1 MPEHVVGQGERR
13 VVWHDHVNRAPH
25 RSLQLCRQFEVPEAQ
40 HRVTGAVTAS
50 FRLVLFQGG
59 ASAEYGASPRA
70 WSVQVSLA
78 SSLE

>member
-1 MPEHVVGQGERR
+1 MADGPTANLDDGSS
-13 VVWHDHVNRAPH
+13 VWA
-25 RSLQLCRQFEVPEAQ
+25 PEAR

-50 FRLVLFQGG
+50 FRLVVFQGG
-59 ASAEYGASPRA
+59 TSTEYGASPRA